1 MAAAKPHASTPDSG
15 EPEKGADP
23 VERPMVDAS
32 AQSQPLSG
40 PKLLLV
46 MAGVAVVILLAMLD
60 ISIIS
65 TAIPQITSDFH
76 RLEDVGWYV
85 GAYQLASATV
95 QPLTGKLL
103 SYFSSKWTYLSFFLV
118 FEVGSAICGAATSS
132 TMLIVG
138 RAVAG
143 LGAAGLMNGSLT
155 IVQGACTPESRPR
168 FYINLPLGGL
178 AAVLI
183 LLTDIPEQTPKKPAT
198 LAYVRALIPTF
209 DLVGFVLFAPA
220 SIMLLLALQFGS
232 GDYGWKSSQVIGLFC
247 GAVVTG
253 IIFVYWERR
262 MGDDAMI
269 PLPMVRQR
277 VIWSSALNF
286 ALLMLAVIV
295 GSNFLP
301 IYLQS
306 VKGLSPTMSGVYM
319 LASILTQIIFIFL
332 AGGLVTKLGYYI
344 GWAIFSAVATAIGCG
359 LIATWRPDTGL
370 GKIIGYQILLGARG
384 AGMHMGVVAIQA
396 TLPRKMAAVGNSFLV
411 FCQNIFGA
419 IFITVANSIFQESLR
434 SDISSSVPGISPE
447 AAIAAGGSSQAPKRG
462 NS

>member
-1 MAAAKPHASTPDSG
+1 
-15 EPEKGADP
+15 
-23 VERPMVDAS
+23 
-32 AQSQPLSG
+32 
-40 PKLLLV
+40 
-46 MAGVAVVILLAMLD
+46 
-60 ISIIS
+60 
-65 TAIPQITSDFH
+65 
-76 RLEDVGWYV
+76 
-85 GAYQLASATV
+85 
-95 QPLTGKLL
+95 
-103 SYFSSKWTYLSFFLV
+103 
-118 FEVGSAICGAATSS
+118 
-132 TMLIVG
+132 
-138 RAVAG
+138 
-143 LGAAGLMNGSLT
+143 
-155 IVQGACTPESRPR
+155 
-168 FYINLPLGGL
+168 
-178 AAVLI
+178 
-183 LLTDIPEQTPKKPAT
+183 
-198 LAYVRALIPTF
+198 
-209 DLVGFVLFAPA
+209 
-220 SIMLLLALQFGS
+220 MLLLALQFGS

-384 AGMHMGVVAIQA
+384 AGMQMVSHQ
-396 TLPRKMAAVGNSFLV
+396 RFSKR
-411 FCQNIFGA
+411 
-419 IFITVANSIFQESLR
+419 ELR
-434 SDISSSVPGISPE
+434 QRS
-447 AAIAAGGSSQAPKRG
+447 
-462 NS
+462 

>member
-1 MAAAKPHASTPDSG
+1 MAKFQ
-15 EPEKGADP
+15 EADKRVP
-23 VERPMVDAS
+23 
-32 AQSQPLSG
+32 G
-40 PKLLLV
+40 
-46 MAGVAVVILLAMLD
+46 
-60 ISIIS
+60 
-65 TAIPQITSDFH
+65 
-76 RLEDVGWYV
+76 
-85 GAYQLASATV
+85 
-95 QPLTGKLL
+95 
-103 SYFSSKWTYLSFFLV
+103 
-118 FEVGSAICGAATSS
+118 
-132 TMLIVG
+132 
-138 RAVAG
+138 
-143 LGAAGLMNGSLT
+143 
-155 IVQGACTPESRPR
+155 

-183 LLTDIPEQTPKKPAT
+183 ILTDIPEQTPKRPAT
-198 LAYVRALIPTF
+198 LAYIRTLIPTF
-209 DLVGFVLFAPA
+209 DLAGFVLFAPA

-247 GAVVTG
+247 GAGVTAA
-253 IIFVYWERR
+253 IFVYWERR

-277 VIWSSALNF
+277 VVWSSALNF

-344 GWAIFSAVATAIGCG
+344 GWAIFSCVVTAIGCG

-384 AGMHMGVVAIQA
+384 AGMQMVSRWRFTKRGFVNGANQVAQGVVAIQA

-419 IFITVANSIFQESLR
+419 IFITVANTIFQESLR

-447 AAIAAGGSSQAPKRG
+447 AAIAAGGSSQAVRALAPAGPIRDGLLDAYTNGFNKVFYMLAATSCVAFAVSFGMGWVDLRTKVQQPKGG
-462 NS
+462 NR